1 MFKRILTLLVFI
13 SIFTACVE
21 KRDLSKNI
29 VVTHILSN
37 PDGLHPFNDNSIMR
51 SFIFNYTQKSLIRL
65 DLESLEYVPSL
76 AKELA
81 EISEDGLRYTFE
93 LRDDVR
99 WDDGSPISAEDVLFT
114 TKLQLCPLTDNA
126 QIRGNYTSVIKSI
139 EIDKE
144 NPRRFTMI
152 AKDKHVSNATIFSE
166 IWIQQKAYWDST
178 GILDDLTFEDIHSIN
193 FKEKE
198 SWSEWFNRFNH
209 GDNRYK
215 PNNLVGLGPYQV
227 SEWETGSY
235 ITVTKKE
242 NWWGENDSSIYNQ
255 NNPEEIIF
263 KIITDD
269 AAVFL
274 SLKSEELDVTNRIGT
289 SKLTKLQQHEYFNDA
304 YHSDFM
310 NQYSYNY
317 LGMNMRPDG
326 IKRKAFFDDVSVRR
340 AMAYLTPVDEIVEV
354 ILHNKGSRQVS
365 NLSNLKKNYN
375 DTLKLIPLDIDKA
388 KSLLDNAGWIDTDGD
403 NIRDK
408 IVNGEKLQL
417 SFQLSY
423 MSSAVSKEI
432 ALMIKESMWRAGV
445 DAIPTPMD
453 FTLFYKNA
461 QEHDFDMMMGGW
473 GGSASY
479 SNPYQLWHTSSWA
492 NKGSNFCG
500 FGDAESD
507 SLINA
512 ANQAIDPLEHRNA
525 IFALQAKIYEDQ
537 PYVFMFSTKR
547 KLVAHKRFD
556 NTNFFYEKPG
566 FILNNFVLK
575 DEYTNMAP
583 TP

>member
-1 MFKRILTLLVFI
+1 
-13 SIFTACVE
+13 
-21 KRDLSKNI
+21 
-29 VVTHILSN
+29 
-37 PDGLHPFNDNSIMR
+37 MR
-51 SFIFNYTQKSLIRL
+51 
-65 DLESLEYVPSL
+65 
-76 AKELA
+76 
-81 EISEDGLRYTFE
+81 EDA
-93 LRDDVR
+93 R

-139 EIDKE
+139 ELDKE

-166 IWIQQKAYWDST
+166 IWIQQKAYWDPT
-178 GILDDLTFEDIHSIN
+178 GILDDLSFEDIHATN

-198 SWSEWFNRFNH
+198 SWSEWFNHFNH

-242 NWWGENDSSIYNQ
+242 NWWGEKDSSIYNQ

-289 SKLTKLQQHEYFNDA
+289 SKLTKLQNHEYFNQA

-310 NQYSYNY
+310 DQYSYNY

-445 DAIPTPMD
+445 EAIPTPMD
-453 FTLFYKNA
+453 FTLFY
-461 QEHDFDMMMGGW
+461 F
-473 GGSASY
+473 
-479 SNPYQLWHTSSWA
+479 TSFLTELCKHS
-492 NKGSNFCG
+492 C
-500 FGDAESD
+500 E
-507 SLINA
+507 
-512 ANQAIDPLEHRNA
+512 
-525 IFALQAKIYEDQ
+525 
-537 PYVFMFSTKR
+537 
-547 KLVAHKRFD
+547 
-556 NTNFFYEKPG
+556 
-566 FILNNFVLK
+566 
-575 DEYTNMAP
+575 
-583 TP
+583 